1 MCAVLEARL
10 EQANL
15 LKKVVEAIKD
25 LVQDC
30 NFECNDSGVG
40 LQAMD
45 NSHVALVSML
55 LKADSFSPFRCDR
68 NIALGINLVSLQKVL
83 RAAQDKDILTLKAE
97 DSPDVV
103 NLVFESSESDRI
115 SEYDIKLMDID
126 QEHLGIPDTDYA
138 ASITLP
144 SAELQRICRDL
155 SALSESVNIECTKE
169 GVKFGCTGDIGSGSV
184 TLRQHT
190 NVEKEDL
197 NVDIQL
203 SEPVSLTFSLKYLV
217 NFCKASGLSSRV
229 KLCLS
234 TDVPLMVEYSLA
246 NNSYLRFYL
255 APKVRQAANI
265 GHMHKLTNHRLVMRS
280 RCVAQTKKEHDYGM
294 TWCFWSFDDLLWGEG
309 CPASGISNMA
319 EVPETHVLAVASHPS
334 YIDSYVGNTMATF
347 VMQALGCEVSAI
359 NTVQFSNHTGYKQF
373 KGRKTPAE
381 EVAELYEGLKQSRL
395 NDFDVLLSGYCPS
408 AGVVQQVGK
417 IARETRFASTTKPG
431 AFFWGESRIERV
443 EQTWKLKAIVLDP
456 VMGDE
461 GKIYVSEE
469 VVPAY
474 KSLLRDADL
483 ILPNQFEAELLS
495 GVTITDFKS
504 LAEAIR
510 VLHRTHR
517 VPHIIITS
525 VRLPHDN
532 ETGEEAELSIVGS
545 TADSDF
551 NPRLFRLKVP
561 AFPVFFSGTG
571 DMFAALMV
579 ARLREACLAADLL
592 TTAHWQS
599 PDKVEAVELPL
610 AKAAEKV
617 LASMHLVL
625 KKTMDSRQ
633 EELKKMEA
641 SQDFN
646 TGIGEEAD
654 KDNERDRYLRL
665 TKAAEVRVVRN
676 WKDLVYPPD
685 IEAFKAHAVNV
696 ELDPDVSVKPDELG
710 VVNMGTGGEI
720 GQGAVHQT

>member
-265 GHMHKLTNHRLVMRS
+265 GHMHKLTNHRLVMRKYGRSS
-280 RCVAQTKKEHDYGM
+280 RD
-294 TWCFWSFDDLLWGEG
+294 SR
-309 CPASGISNMA
+309 SGGRQSYTIR
-319 EVPETHVLAVASHPS
+319 ERWTELEPS

-685 IEAFKAHAVNV
+685 IEAFKAHAANV

>member
-1 MCAVLEARL
+1 
-10 EQANL
+10 
-15 LKKVVEAIKD
+15 
-25 LVQDC
+25 
-30 NFECNDSGVG
+30 
-40 LQAMD
+40 
-45 NSHVALVSML
+45 
-55 LKADSFSPFRCDR
+55 
-68 NIALGINLVSLQKVL
+68 
-83 RAAQDKDILTLKAE
+83 
-97 DSPDVV
+97 
-103 NLVFESSESDRI
+103 
-115 SEYDIKLMDID
+115 
-126 QEHLGIPDTDYA
+126 
-138 ASITLP
+138 
-144 SAELQRICRDL
+144 
-155 SALSESVNIECTKE
+155 
-169 GVKFGCTGDIGSGSV
+169 
-184 TLRQHT
+184 
-190 NVEKEDL
+190 
-197 NVDIQL
+197 
-203 SEPVSLTFSLKYLV
+203 
-217 NFCKASGLSSRV
+217 
-229 KLCLS
+229 
-234 TDVPLMVEYSLA
+234 
-246 NNSYLRFYL
+246 
-255 APKVRQAANI
+255 
-265 GHMHKLTNHRLVMRS
+265 
-280 RCVAQTKKEHDYGM
+280 
-294 TWCFWSFDDLLWGEG
+294 
-309 CPASGISNMA
+309 MA
-319 EVPETHVLAVASHPS
+319 EIPETHVLAVASHTQLES
-334 YIDSYVGNTMATF
+334 LYIDSYVGNTMATF

-431 AFFWGESRIERV
+431 AFFW
-443 EQTWKLKAIVLDP
+443 VLDP

-510 VLHRTHR
+510 VLHHTHR

-532 ETGEEAELSIVGS
+532 ENGEEAELSIVGS
-545 TADSDF
+545 TADSEF

-592 TTAHWQS
+592 TTAHWRS
-599 PDKVEAVELPL
+599 PDNVEAVELPL

-641 SQDFN
+641 SQEFN

-710 VVNMGTGGEI
+710 VVNMGTGGEV

>member
-1 MCAVLEARL
+1 
-10 EQANL
+10 
-15 LKKVVEAIKD
+15 
-25 LVQDC
+25 
-30 NFECNDSGVG
+30 
-40 LQAMD
+40 
-45 NSHVALVSML
+45 
-55 LKADSFSPFRCDR
+55 
-68 NIALGINLVSLQKVL
+68 
-83 RAAQDKDILTLKAE
+83 
-97 DSPDVV
+97 
-103 NLVFESSESDRI
+103 
-115 SEYDIKLMDID
+115 
-126 QEHLGIPDTDYA
+126 
-138 ASITLP
+138 
-144 SAELQRICRDL
+144 
-155 SALSESVNIECTKE
+155 
-169 GVKFGCTGDIGSGSV
+169 
-184 TLRQHT
+184 
-190 NVEKEDL
+190 
-197 NVDIQL
+197 
-203 SEPVSLTFSLKYLV
+203 
-217 NFCKASGLSSRV
+217 
-229 KLCLS
+229 
-234 TDVPLMVEYSLA
+234 
-246 NNSYLRFYL
+246 
-255 APKVRQAANI
+255 
-265 GHMHKLTNHRLVMRS
+265 
-280 RCVAQTKKEHDYGM
+280 
-294 TWCFWSFDDLLWGEG
+294 
-309 CPASGISNMA
+309 MA
-319 EVPETHVLAVASHPS
+319 EVPETHVLAVASHVA
-334 YIDSYVGNTMATF
+334 YGYVGNTMATF

-408 AGVVQQVGK
+408 AGVVEQVGK
-417 IARETRFASTTKPG
+417 IARETRFACTTKPG
-431 AFFWGESRIERV
+431 AFFW
-443 EQTWKLKAIVLDP
+443 VLDP

-474 KSLLRDADL
+474 KNLLKDADL

-504 LAEAIR
+504 LAEAVR
-510 VLHRTHR
+510 ELHRSHR

-532 ETGEEAELSIVGS
+532 EQGEEPELSIVGS

-592 TTAHWQS
+592 TTAHWQP
-599 PDKVEAVELPL
+599 PDEVTATELPL

-633 EELKKMEA
+633 QELEKMEGTEQLN
-641 SQDFN
+641 S
-646 TGIGEEAD
+646 GIGEEAD
-654 KDNERDRYLRL
+654 KDNESDKYLRL

-696 ELDPDVSVKPDELG
+696 ELD
-710 VVNMGTGGEI
+710 
-720 GQGAVHQT
+720 

>member
-1 MCAVLEARL
+1 MSKLPKLETAGVLEARL

-190 NVEKEDL
+190 NVDKEDL

-255 APKVRQAANI
+255 APKVSQAA
-265 GHMHKLTNHRLVMRS
+265 
-280 RCVAQTKKEHDYGM
+280 E
-294 TWCFWSFDDLLWGEG
+294 FF
-309 CPASGISNMA
+309 MA
-319 EVPETHVLAVASHPS
+319 EVPETHVLAVASHVA
-334 YIDSYVGNTMATF
+334 YGYVGNTMATF

-431 AFFWGESRIERV
+431 AFFW
-443 EQTWKLKAIVLDP
+443 VLDP

-510 VLHRTHR
+510 VLHHSHR

-525 VRLPHDN
+525 VRLPHDT
-532 ETGEEAELSIVGS
+532 EQGEEPELSIVGS
-545 TADSDF
+545 TADSNF

-599 PDKVEAVELPL
+599 PDEVAATELPL

-633 EELKKMEA
+633 EELKKMESA
-641 SQDFN
+641 QEFN

-654 KDNERDRYLRL
+654 KDNEREKHLRL

-696 ELDPDVSVKPDELG
+696 ELDANLPIGPDELG
-710 VVNMGTGGEI
+710 VVNMGTGHEI